1 MFELK
6 KETHIIRGI
15 EITIQEIPS
24 GVLADMDD
32 SVSALVAASVI
43 PEMSQAEVAEWPS
56 EVVIQIAKFA
66 NNLNGF
72 DQGNE

>member
-6 KETHIIRGI
+6 KETHVIRGI

-43 PEMSQAEVAEWPS
+43 PEMSQAEVAEWPA